1 MSEIIFSVSGV
12 RGIYGDSLTL
22 PVVVHYT
29 LAFAKFC
36 RDNKKSRKI
45 VVGRDGRLMGDEVSA
60 VAVYTLSIAG
70 FEVIDIGV
78 APTPTVQIAV
88 EKLKAAGGIAVT
100 ASHNPQQW
108 NGLKFLDSD
117 GTFLKSKQ
125 IDEVKKNI
133 KTKKFNFVNADK
145 PAKVNGDKAWL
156 DKHIDLVLKQKNINV
171 KKIRSRKF
179 KVVVDAVNASGSV
192 IVPKLLN
199 KLGCKVTELYCNGSG
214 KFPHTPEPLP
224 QNLKL
229 LSKAVV
235 KNKADIGLA
244 IDPDGDRLVLIC
256 EDGKPFIEENTIVT
270 VVRNVLKTSG
280 RKGNKVC
287 VNMSTTRAVEDAAKE
302 YGATVK
308 RTPVGEINVVN
319 EMKKVKAIVGG
330 EGSGGVIVPKV
341 HYGRDASV
349 GIAYVLNELADFKGK
364 VSEYKKTIPQYHIE
378 KAKIETKGDPS
389 GLLKRIEKEY
399 RKKKCKVSTIDGVK
413 LDFPEYW
420 IHLRKSNTEPIIRII
435 TEAKS
440 KAEAV
445 KIQTEFLKS
454 LKYK

>member
-29 LAFAKFC
+29 LAYAKFC

-45 VVGRDGRLMGDEVSA
+45 IVGRDGRLMGDEVAA

-78 APTPTVQIAV
+78 APTPTVQLAV
-88 EKLKAAGGIAVT
+88 EKMKAAGGISVT

-117 GTFLKSKQ
+117 GTFLKNKQ

-133 KTKKFNFVNADK
+133 KSKKFNFVNIDK
-145 PAKVNGDKAWL
+145 PAKVKGDTTWL
-156 DKHIDLVLKQKNINV
+156 DKHIELVLKQKNINIR
-171 KKIRSRKF
+171 KIRSRKF

-192 IVPKLLN
+192 IVPKLLT
-199 KLGCKVTELYCNGSG
+199 KLGCKVVELYCTGSG

-224 QNLKL
+224 QNLRL
-229 LSKAVV
+229 LSRAV
-235 KNKADIGLA
+235 KKHKADMGFA

-256 EDGKPFIEENTIVT
+256 EDGKPFIEENSIVT
-270 VVRNVLKTSG
+270 VVRNNLMNPAK
-280 RKGNKVC
+280 KGNKVC
-287 VNMSTTRAVEDAAKE
+287 VNMSTTRAVEDAARE
-302 YGATVK
+302 YGAVVK

-330 EGSGGVIVPKV
+330 EGSGGIIVPKV

-349 GIAYVLNELADFKGK
+349 GVAYILNELASFKGS

-378 KAKIETKGDPS
+378 KAKIETKGDP
-389 GLLKRIEKEY
+389 GKLLKRIEKEY
-399 RKKKCKVSTIDGVK
+399 KKKECKVSTIDGVK

-435 TEAKS
+435 TEARSKS
-440 KAEAV
+440 EAE
-445 KIQTEFLKS
+445 KIQAAFLKS
-454 LKYK
+454 LKY

>member
-45 VVGRDGRLMGDEVSA
+45 IVGRDGRLMGDEVSA
-60 VAVYTLSIAG
+60 VAIYTLSIAG

-78 APTPTVQIAV
+78 VTTPTVQLAV
-88 EKLKAAGGIAVT
+88 EKLKAAGGIAIT

-125 IDEVKKNI
+125 IDEVKKNL
-133 KTKKFNFVNADK
+133 KTNKFSFVNIDK
-145 PAKVNGDKAWL
+145 PAKVKVDDTWI
-156 DKHIDLVLKQKNINV
+156 DKHIGYVLKLSYINTS
-171 KKIRSRKF
+171 KIKRRKF

-192 IVPKLLN
+192 IIPRLLK
-199 KLGCKVTELYCNGSG
+199 KLGCQVVELYCNGSG
-214 KFPHTPEPLP
+214 KFPHLPEPLP
-224 QNLKL
+224 HNLKL
-229 LSKAVV
+229 LSAGVRKH
-235 KNKADIGLA
+235 KADIGLA

-270 VVRNVLKTSG
+270 VVRNVLKHS
-280 RKGNKVC
+280 KKKNKVC
-287 VNMSTTRAVEDAAKE
+287 VNMSTTRAVEDVTNDYK
-302 YGATVK
+302 GKVS

-349 GIAYVLNELADFKGK
+349 GVALVLNELADFKGK
-364 VSEYKKTIPQYHIE
+364 VSEYKNTIPQYHIE

-399 RKKKCKVSTIDGVK
+399 RKNDCKVSTLDGVK
-413 LDFPEYW
+413 LDFAEYW

-440 KAEAV
+440 RKEAV
-445 KIQTEFLKS
+445 RIQTEFLKG
-454 LKYK
+454 LNY

>member
-45 VVGRDGRLMGDEVSA
+45 IVGRDGRLMGDEVSA
-60 VAVYTLSIAG
+60 VAIYTLSIAG

-78 APTPTVQIAV
+78 VPTPTVQLAV
-88 EKLKAAGGIAVT
+88 EKLKAAGGIAIT

-125 IDEVKKNI
+125 IDEVKKNL
-133 KTKKFNFVNADK
+133 KTNKFSFVNIDK
-145 PAKVNGDKAWL
+145 PAKVKVDDTWIE
-156 DKHIDLVLKQKNINV
+156 KHIGYVLKLNYINTA
-171 KKIRSRKF
+171 KIKRKKF

-192 IVPKLLN
+192 IIPRLLK
-199 KLGCKVTELYCNGSG
+199 KLGCEVVELYCNGSG
-214 KFPHTPEPLP
+214 KFPHLPEPLP
-224 QNLKL
+224 HNLKL
-229 LSKAVV
+229 LSAGVRKH
-235 KNKADIGLA
+235 KADIGLA

-270 VVRNVLKTSG
+270 VVRNVLKHS
-280 RKGNKVC
+280 KKKNKVC
-287 VNMSTTRAVEDAAKE
+287 VNMSTTRAVEDVANDYK
-302 YGATVK
+302 GNVS

-349 GIAYVLNELADFKGK
+349 GVALVLNELADFKGK
-364 VSEYKKTIPQYHIE
+364 VSEYKNTIPQYHIE

-389 GLLKRIEKEY
+389 GLLKRIQKEY
-399 RKKKCKVSTIDGVK
+399 RKKDCKVSTLDGVK
-413 LDFPEYW
+413 LDFADYW

-440 KAEAV
+440 KKEAV
-445 KIQTEFLKS
+445 RIQTEFLKG
-454 LKYK
+454 LNY

>member
-29 LAFAKFC
+29 LAFAKFS
-36 RDNKKSRKI
+36 RDNKKVRKV
-45 VVGRDGRLMGDEVSA
+45 VVGRDGRLMGDEVAA
-60 VAVYTLSIAG
+60 VAIYTLSIAG

-78 APTPTVQIAV
+78 VPTPTVQLAV
-88 EKLKAAGGIAVT
+88 EKMKAAGGIAIT

-125 IDEVKKNI
+125 IDEVKKNL
-133 KTKKFNFVNADK
+133 KTNKFSFVNIDK
-145 PAKVNGDKAWL
+145 PAKVKADDTWI
-156 DKHIDLVLKQKNINV
+156 DKHIGYVMKLNYINTA
-171 KKIRSRKF
+171 KIKRRKF

-192 IVPKLLN
+192 IIPRLLK
-199 KLGCKVTELYCNGSG
+199 KLGCQVVELYCNGSG
-214 KFPHTPEPLP
+214 KFPHLPEPLP
-224 QNLKL
+224 HNLKL
-229 LSKAVV
+229 LSAGVRKH
-235 KNKADIGLA
+235 KADIGLA

-270 VVRNVLKTSG
+270 VVRNVLKHS
-280 RKGNKVC
+280 KKKNKVC
-287 VNMSTTRAVEDAAKE
+287 VNMSTTRAVEDVTNYYK
-302 YGATVK
+302 GKVS

-319 EMKKVKAIVGG
+319 EMKNVKAIVGG

-349 GIAYVLNELADFKGK
+349 GVALVLNELADFKGK
-364 VSEYKKTIPQYHIE
+364 VSEYKNTIPQYHIE

-389 GLLKRIEKEY
+389 NLLKRIEKEY
-399 RKKKCKVSTIDGVK
+399 KKKDCKVSTIDGVK
-413 LDFPEYW
+413 LDFAEYW

-440 KAEAV
+440 KKEAV
-445 KIQTEFLKS
+445 RIQTEFLKG
-454 LKYK
+454 LNY

>member
-29 LAFAKFC
+29 LAYAKFC

-45 VVGRDGRLMGDEVSA
+45 IVGRDGRLMGDEVAA

-78 APTPTVQIAV
+78 APTPTVQLAV
-88 EKLKAAGGIAVT
+88 EKMKAAGGISVT

-117 GTFLKSKQ
+117 GTFLKNKQ

-133 KTKKFNFVNADK
+133 KSKKFNFVNIDK
-145 PAKVNGDKAWL
+145 PAKVKGDTTWL
-156 DKHIDLVLKQKNINV
+156 DKHIELVLKQKNINIR
-171 KKIRSRKF
+171 KIRSRKF

-192 IVPKLLN
+192 IVPKLLT
-199 KLGCKVTELYCNGSG
+199 KLGCKVVELYCTGSG

-224 QNLKL
+224 QNLRL
-229 LSKAVV
+229 LSRAV
-235 KNKADIGLA
+235 KKHKADMGFA

-256 EDGKPFIEENTIVT
+256 EDGKPFIEENSIVT
-270 VVRNVLKTSG
+270 VVRNILKNPAK
-280 RKGNKVC
+280 KGNKVC
-287 VNMSTTRAVEDAAKE
+287 VNMSTTRAVEDAARE
-302 YGATVK
+302 YGAVVK

-330 EGSGGVIVPKV
+330 EGSGGIIVPKV

-349 GIAYVLNELADFKGK
+349 GVAYILNELASFKGS

-378 KAKIETKGDPS
+378 KAKIETKGDP
-389 GLLKRIEKEY
+389 GKLLKRIEKEY
-399 RKKKCKVSTIDGVK
+399 KKKECKVSTIDGVK

-435 TEAKS
+435 TEARSKS
-440 KAEAV
+440 EAE
-445 KIQTEFLKS
+445 KIQAAFLKS
-454 LKYK
+454 LKY

>member
-29 LAFAKFC
+29 LAFAKLC
-36 RDNKKSRKI
+36 RDNKKSRKV
-45 VVGRDGRLMGDEVSA
+45 VVGRDGRLMGDEVAA
-60 VAVYTLSIAG
+60 VAIYTLSIAG
-70 FEVIDIGV
+70 FEVVDIGV
-78 APTPTVQIAV
+78 VPTPTVQLAV
-88 EKLKAAGGIAVT
+88 EKLKAAGGIAIT

-125 IDEVKKNI
+125 IDEVKKNL
-133 KTKKFNFVNADK
+133 KTNKYKFVNTDK
-145 PAKVNGDKAWL
+145 PARIKTDDTWI
-156 DKHIDLVLKQKNINV
+156 DKHIDLVLKLNYINAT
-171 KKIRSRKF
+171 KIRRRKF

-192 IVPKLLN
+192 IVPKLLK
-199 KLGCKVTELYCNGSG
+199 KLGCDVVELYCTGNGN
-214 KFPHTPEPLP
+214 FPHLPEPLP
-224 QNLKL
+224 KNLKL
-229 LSKAVV
+229 LSAGVRKH
-235 KNKADIGLA
+235 KADIGFA

-270 VVRNVLKTSG
+270 VVRNVLKHSSK
-280 RKGNKVC
+280 RNKVC
-287 VNMSTTRAVEDAAKE
+287 VNMSTTRAVEDVTTDYK
-302 YGATVK
+302 GKVF

-349 GIAYVLNELADFKGK
+349 GIALVLNELADFKGK
-364 VSEYKKTIPQYHIE
+364 VSEYKNTIPPYHIE

-389 GLLKRIEKEY
+389 NLLKRIEKGY
-399 RKKKCKVSTIDGVK
+399 KKKDCKVSTLDGVK
-413 LDFPEYW
+413 LDFAEYW

-435 TEAKS
+435 TETKS
-440 KAEAV
+440 KKESV
-445 KIQTEFLKS
+445 RIQTEFLKS
-454 LKYK
+454 LNY

>member
-36 RDNKKSRKI
+36 RDNKKSRKVI
-45 VVGRDGRLMGDEVSA
+45 VGRDGRLMGDEVSA
-60 VAVYTLSIAG
+60 VAIYTLSIAG

-78 APTPTVQIAV
+78 VPTPTVQLAV
-88 EKLKAAGGIAVT
+88 EKLKAAGGIAIT

-125 IDEVKKNI
+125 IDEVKKNL
-133 KTKKFNFVNADK
+133 KTNKFSFVNTDK
-145 PAKVNGDKAWL
+145 PAKVKGDDTWI
-156 DKHIDLVLKQKNINV
+156 DKHIGYVLKLNYINV
-171 KKIRSRKF
+171 TKIKRRKF

-192 IVPKLLN
+192 IIPCLLK
-199 KLGCKVTELYCNGSG
+199 KLGCEVVELYCDGSG
-214 KFPHTPEPLP
+214 KFPHLPEPLP

-229 LSKAVV
+229 LSAGVRKH
-235 KNKADIGLA
+235 KADIGFA

-270 VVRNVLKTSG
+270 VVRNVLKHSS
-280 RKGNKVC
+280 KKNKVC
-287 VNMSTTRAVEDAAKE
+287 VNMSTTRAVEDVANDYK
-302 YGATVK
+302 GKVF

-319 EMKKVKAIVGG
+319 EMKAVKAIVGG

-349 GIAYVLNELADFKGK
+349 GAALVLNELADFKGK
-364 VSEYKKTIPQYHIE
+364 VSEYKNTIPQYHIE
-378 KAKIETKGDPS
+378 KAKIQTNGDPTK
-389 GLLKRIEKEY
+389 LLKRIEKEY
-399 RKKKCKVSTIDGVK
+399 KKKDCKVSTLDGVK
-413 LDFPEYW
+413 LDFADYW

-440 KAEAV
+440 KKEAV
-445 KIQTEFLKS
+445 RIQTEFLKG
-454 LKYK
+454 LNY